1 MNYNRNKIGR
11 FAKISKIKNWIC
23 KITKRAII
31 GMFVLQLCGWS
42 LYLGS
47 QLIPVTVMAEKE
59 VTKPIKM
66 EDIPMLVKIC
76 KAESGL
82 RQFNAKGDVLRGKV
96 NRSDIGICQISEYTW
111 NDTARRMGMDIYTEE
126 GNKAFAVWLFL
137 QQGTKPWESSKNIVN
152 GWGK

>member
-31 GMFVLQLCGWS
+31 GMFLLQLCGWS

-59 VTKPIKM
+59 VTKPIRM

-96 NRSDIGICQISEYTW
+96 NRSDIGICQINEVIN
-111 NDTARRMGMDIYTEE
+111 NDEARRLGYDIYTEQ
-126 GNKAFAVWLFL
+126 GNKDYAVWLYMHR
-137 QQGTKPWESSKNIVN
+137 GSEPWNSSKSIWN
-152 GWGK
+152 K

>member
-59 VTKPIKM
+59 VTKPIRM

-82 RQFNAKGDVLRGKV
+82 RQFNSKGDVLRGKV
-96 NRSDIGICQISEYTW
+96 NRSDIGICQINEVIN
-111 NDTARRMGMDIYTEE
+111 NDEARRLGYDIYTEQ
-126 GNKAFAVWLFL
+126 GNKDYAVWLYMHR
-137 QQGTKPWESSKNIVN
+137 GSEPWNSSKSIWN
-152 GWGK
+152 K